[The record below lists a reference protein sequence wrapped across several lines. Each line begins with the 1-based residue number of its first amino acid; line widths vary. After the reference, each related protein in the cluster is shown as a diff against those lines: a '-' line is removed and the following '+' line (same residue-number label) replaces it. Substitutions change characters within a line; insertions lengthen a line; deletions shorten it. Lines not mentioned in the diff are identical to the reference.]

1 MAQDG
6 TRTDG
11 DRKGDEAFLA
21 RLGARV
27 RAARAARGMTRKILA
42 RDSGVSERYLAQLE
56 AGHGNVSVLVLQ
68 RIADAMAMRADLLL
82 RDDELAAGKRYE
94 VLDLLGRMS
103 APDLDQAVAWLRGE
117 AGDADK

>member
-1 MAQDG
+1 MARDG

-56 AGHGNVSVLVLQ
+56 AGRGNVSVLVLQ
-68 RIADAMAMRADLLL
+68 RVADAMAMRADLLL
-82 RDDELAAGKRYE
+82 
-94 VLDLLGRMS
+94 
-103 APDLDQAVAWLRGE
+103 
-117 AGDADK
+117 